1 MNVSN
6 IMNTAVV
13 LVTDGGYFD
22 KALNT
27 IRDLRG
33 VGGWDGELVV
43 ICVDFMIPTEIE
55 NEFCLIT
62 KSFPRIDIEP
72 FLKYVREK
80 PLSIPTCDGREWKKQ
95 NQWEKLHV
103 FDDWFKQ
110 WDRIVYF
117 DAGLR
122 ILDRIDNFLDVDWEG
137 RFVAPDDDQ
146 WGWTKR
152 FADQLE
158 ISNWPDKLQ
167 ELQGDFTDILNGRYF
182 LNCMWIYDTR
192 IGISKEE
199 LINTIGKYPLW
210 RTNEM
215 GVMNVVI
222 HFKMKKWY
230 ALPLYATNNKIL
242 FDWSEY
248 NRGGKWNDYCALKYP
263 VTM

>member
-1 MNVSN
+1 MS
-6 IMNTAVV
+6 TAIV

-27 IRDLRG
+27 IRDIRG
-33 VGGWDGELVV
+33 IGDWKGDLVV
-43 ICVDFMIPTEIE
+43 ICVDFIIPEDIR
-55 NEFCLIT
+55 NQYNIIIT
-62 KSFPRIDIEP
+62 SFPRINIEP
-72 FLKYVREK
+72 FLEHIREK

-95 NQWEKLHV
+95 NQWEKLHI
-103 FDDWFKQ
+103 FDEYFYKWE
-110 WDRIVYF
+110 RVIYF

-122 ILDRIDNFLDVDWEG
+122 ILDKISNFLAVDWEG

-158 ISNWPDKLQ
+158 LSNWPEKLIAL
-167 ELQGDFTDILNGRYF
+167 ENDCPGILDGRYF

-192 IGISKEE
+192 IGISKNE
-199 LINTIGKYPLW
+199 LIDTIGRYPLW

-230 ALPLYATNNKIL
+230 ALPLYAKNDKIL
-242 FDWSEY
+242 FDWCEY
-248 NRGGKWNDYCALKYP
+248 NRGGRWQDYCALKYP
-263 VTM
+263 VTI